1 MSIESTADWDGLQT
15 VSRVASRTL
24 DLLERHVQPGVTTG
38 AVDALAAQV
47 LTAQDAQPAPAA

>member
-1 MSIESTADWDGLQT
+1 MSIESTADWDGLRA

-38 AVDALAAQV
+38 ELDALAAQF
-47 LTAQDAQPAPAA
+47 LRAQGAQES